1 MFSSLGQASIQVQ
14 KRGLT
19 KLAPD
24 AGDSAAFSS
33 IFLTSGFSCS
43 RSGSRPAH
51 QRLTQ
56 AVRWL
61 LAEQI
66 SWLRLGALRY
76 KIKA

>member
-33 IFLTSGFSCS
+33 IFLASGFFCS
-43 RSGSRPAH
+43 RSESRPAH
-51 QRLTQ
+51 AQITQ
-56 AVRWL
+56 TVRWL

-66 SWLRLGALRY
+66 RWLTLGALRY